1 MRALL
6 HAGIDRLAMWV
17 EDRKRHDAQPYAP
30 CPPLPLDCFGPVG
43 SLPRPPRAPERWSA
57 PSPRPVR
64 AGDRMA
70 IHAVASRAPF
80 RGTVVLVP
88 PWKIEAASL
97 LSGYT
102 DLLARAGFD
111 VWLLVPPEHMERAA
125 PGTPSGHG
133 FASLDLVRFRA
144 LFEQLVTE
152 IRVALTMAA
161 SRGSVGLVALS
172 LGALAA
178 SIALPAAE
186 EVAFATLI
194 APPADLAS
202 VVCDTPIGRRYRRLA
217 ERAGSKWP
225 DRDAIRSAL
234 APFAPGGRS
243 RPSCRTLIAVGRH
256 DRIALPAG
264 AVALARA
271 WRVEPR
277 VYARGHLT
285 LLFCCRALRDDLGR
299 FLSLDGAPAR
309 RWAR

>member
-1 MRALL
+1 
-6 HAGIDRLAMWV
+6 
-17 EDRKRHDAQPYAP
+17 
-30 CPPLPLDCFGPVG
+30 
-43 SLPRPPRAPERWSA
+43 
-57 PSPRPVR
+57 
-64 AGDRMA
+64 MA